1 FTVAI
6 PAFYVRLK
14 SRVIQWSDRTGFVL
28 ADSDADEFERLM
40 REENVHRLAREN
52 FGQWVLF
59 HPDAPSA
66 SIGGLPGDPRSSWM
80 GLGAV
85 RREYKEKSRYLGA
98 LGQRAYGAGDLAGA
112 LELSRKAVD
121 SYAFNHTAR
130 RTLIHALDGLGRKA
144 EAVEESRRLGS
155 LVDPGVKVSA

>member
-1 FTVAI
+1 
-6 PAFYVRLK
+6 
-14 SRVIQWSDRTGFVL
+14 
-28 ADSDADEFERLM
+28 
-40 REENVHRLAREN
+40 
-52 FGQWVLF
+52 QWVLF

-66 SIGGLPGDPRSSWM
+66 SIGGLPGDPGWWWM

-85 RREYKEKSRYLGA
+85 RRESKEKSRYLAA

-155 LVDPGVKVSA
+155 LVDPGVKVSAEFDETLVLLGYTMEHAQALPGEDVKVRFFWRVKRDPGRKERIGVLVLVE